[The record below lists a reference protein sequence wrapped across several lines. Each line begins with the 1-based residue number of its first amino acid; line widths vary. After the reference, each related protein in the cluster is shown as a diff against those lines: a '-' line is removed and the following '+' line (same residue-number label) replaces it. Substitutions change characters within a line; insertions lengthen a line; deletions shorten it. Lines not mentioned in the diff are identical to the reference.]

1 MEQVVSKSDR
11 ALKGYL
17 SNECGVVS
25 WKSPEYKTQTTTNMI
40 KRTMILVAAIFA
52 LCNVAATNRV
62 ENFDFGW
69 RFNLG
74 ECQGAENPSYDDSQ
88 WKTVDL
94 PHDWSIAGTISRD
107 NPSFSRGAWL
117 PAGKGAYRKTFT
129 VKSRDAKKRFEI
141 LFEGAYRNAE
151 VWINGQRLG
160 MRPFGFIAFFYDM
173 TPHIKAGKNVLTVKL
188 DNSSQPGSRW
198 YTGSGI
204 YRNVKLKV
212 SDKLYIPTWGN
223 HIVANK
229 VSADGSGI
237 IEVNTTV
244 KNDSKRSARFALRH
258 SVYDA
263 EGKVVAELTERDKSV
278 AENAE
283 HVFSSALTVPN
294 AKLWQ
299 GVESPYLYTVKS
311 EIMDGKK
318 VVYAESFRTGIRTM
332 EYSPVFGFK
341 LNGKVTKLKGM
352 CVHHDGG
359 PLGAAV
365 YRRTIERQMD
375 ILRSM
380 GVNAVRLAHNPF
392 PKEFLEVCDEKGML
406 VMAESFDEWSSPK
419 SPSYFE
425 QGIPTRTPVDFYA
438 KHFDE
443 WSSRDQRDALLHD
456 RNHPSIFMW
465 SIGNEIH
472 EMKNDKGAPIG
483 KRLAKI
489 VHELDYRP
497 TTNGVNGYGWNAWP
511 SEDAV
516 ATSDVRGYNY
526 IGATGFNI
534 ERKNA
539 PQAMAIVTECSSVQ
553 SFYPRGVFLLGE
565 DREKFFEQL
574 GYKGSTY
581 VKLEESKLFRQ
592 EGIDALRTTKEREH
606 VMGQFVWTGFDYL
619 GEVTPFGW
627 PARSSSFSPID
638 LCGFPKDGYYIYQS
652 QWSATPMVHVYP
664 HWNHAGHEGEM
675 IPLTIFSNCP
685 EVELIVNGKSNGRM
699 SIKQDDVDYK
709 TIYTPYEPGTVELL
723 GYAKKNAKEPIAR
736 KVLQTAGEAAQISLT
751 PDRKAMQATS
761 QDLIYITCDIQ
772 DKDGIFVPT
781 AANMLEFELS
791 GPAVLI
797 GVGNGDNMSHEP
809 FQANHRKAFSGKAL
823 AIIKSTHKSGEI
835 RFTAKSKGLKS
846 QTITVRSEK

>member
-1 MEQVVSKSDR
+1 
-11 ALKGYL
+11 
-17 SNECGVVS
+17 
-25 WKSPEYKTQTTTNMI
+25 MI
-40 KRTMILVAAIFA
+40 KKTCLLVAVLFA
-52 LCNVAATNRV
+52 LCKVSATNRV

-69 RFNLG
+69 RFSLG
-74 ECQGAENPSYDDSQ
+74 ECQGSENPTFDDSK
-88 WKTVDL
+88 WETVDL
-94 PHDWSIAGTISRD
+94 PHDWSIGGKISRD

-129 VKSRDAKKRFEI
+129 VKSRDANKRFEI

-151 VWINGQRLG
+151 VWLNGSLLG
-160 MRPFGFIAFFYDM
+160 LRPFGFIAFFYDM
-173 TPHIKAGKNVLTVKL
+173 TPYIKKGKNVLTVKL

-212 SDKLYIPTWGN
+212 SDKLFIPTWGN

-229 VSADGSGI
+229 VSANGDGI
-237 IEVNTTV
+237 IAIHTTV
-244 KNDSKRSARFALRH
+244 KNDDKRTARFSLRH
-258 SVYDA
+258 TVYDVDGKEVAMQTENDKKVESSA
-263 EGKVVAELTERDKSV
+263 EG
-278 AENAE
+278 
-283 HVFSSALTVPN
+283 VFSSELKVPN
-294 AKLWQ
+294 AKLWK
-299 GVESPYLYTVKS
+299 GVKDPYLYTVKS
-311 EIMDGKK
+311 ELLNGKK
-318 VVYAESFRTGIRTM
+318 VIYKERFRTGIRTM

-341 LNGKVTKLKGM
+341 LNGEITKLKGV
-352 CVHHDGG
+352 CLHHDGG

-375 ILRSM
+375 ILREM

-392 PKEFLEVCDEKGML
+392 PKEFLQVCDEKGML

-425 QGIPTRTPVDFYA
+425 KGIPTRTPVDYYA
-438 KHFDE
+438 KHFDK
-443 WSSRDQRDALLHD
+443 WSSIDQRDAILHD

-472 EMKNDKGAPIG
+472 EMKNEKGAPIG

-497 TTNGVNGYGWNAWP
+497 TTNGVNGYGWNVWP
-511 SEDAV
+511 NEDAV

-526 IGATGFNI
+526 IGAKGFNI
-534 ERKNA
+534 ERQAA
-539 PQAMAIVTECSSVQ
+539 PEAMAIVTECSAAQ
-553 SFYPRGVFLLGE
+553 SYYPRGVFLLGD

-581 VKLEESKLFRQ
+581 VNLEESKLFRR
-592 EGIDALRTTKEREH
+592 EGIEALRTTKERDY
-606 VMGQFVWTGFDYL
+606 VMGQFIWTGFDYL

-652 QWSATPMVHVYP
+652 QWSEKPMVHVYP
-664 HWNHAGHEGEM
+664 HWNHKGHEGEM
-675 IPLTIFSNCP
+675 IPLTVFSNCP

-699 SIKQDDVDYK
+699 SIKLETIDYK
-709 TIYTPYEPGTVELL
+709 TIYTPYEPGTVEIL
-723 GYAKKNAKEPIAR
+723 GYSKKGSKDPIVR
-736 KVLQTAGEAAQISLT
+736 KTLRTAGDAAQICLK
-751 PDRKAMQATS
+751 PDRQVMKASS
-761 QDLIYITCDIQ
+761 QDLIYIECDIQ
-772 DKDGIFVPT
+772 DKDGNFVPT
-781 AANMLEFELS
+781 ASNMLEFELS

-797 GVGNGDNMSHEP
+797 GVGNGNNMSHEP
-809 FQANHRKAFSGKAL
+809 FQANYRKAFSGKAL

-835 RFTAKSKGLKS
+835 RFTAKSNGLKS
-846 QTITVRSEK
+846 QTITVRSEKE